1 MMERWMMDSD
11 YRDFVCV
18 VLFNLFDEKYL
29 VEVGNRIAQLI
40 IEQCFAPKFVKVS
53 KFMEKKQGEGKMIL
67 VLQVFDMS
75 CEQ

>member
-1 MMERWMMDSD
+1 MMDSD

-40 IEQCFAPKFVKVS
+40 IEQYFAPKFVKVS
-53 KFMEKKQGEGKMIL
+53 KFMEEKQGEGKMIL
-67 VLQVFDMS
+67 VLQEFDMS